1 MRRFA
6 IALVACIAAVG
17 CTTITEELPTTAPGP
32 IEVNGQP
39 LTPPP
44 APLIIIPVPTTT
56 PPPPDPAVPPRAP
69 APNPGG
75 GGGGPEEQIVTNT
88 NPAVRL
94 GAKVFFV
101 ECNGREI
108 PGSEGSTTAPVG
120 CRIHYDVTPKDA
132 NNQHTR
138 VRETP
143 RWTFSPADIAGGV
156 DTKVQF
162 TPTIN
167 ASGRGTLRAYCEADG
182 IRSNDVVI
190 TFQ

>member
-1 MRRFA
+1 MRRMT
-6 IALVACIAAVG
+6 IALAACTAAYG
-17 CTTITEELPTTAPGP
+17 CTTITEELPNAPAP
-32 IEVNGQP
+32 TIEVNGQP

-44 APLIIIPVPTTT
+44 APLIVIPVPTAT
-56 PPPPDPAVPPRAP
+56 PQAPDPAPPRAP
-69 APNPGG
+69 SPNNPGG
-75 GGGGPEEQIVTNT
+75 GDQIVDNT

-101 ECNGREI
+101 ECNGRHI
-108 PGSEGSTTAPVG
+108 PDSEGATTADVG

-132 NNQHTR
+132 SNAHTR

-143 RWTFSPADIAGGV
+143 RWFFSPAGIAGGV
-156 DTKVQF
+156 DTKVEF

-167 ASGRGTLRAYCEADG
+167 ATGRGTLRAYCEADG

>member
-1 MRRFA
+1 MRRTM
-6 IALVACIAAVG
+6 IAVAACTAAFG
-17 CTTITEELPTTAPGP
+17 CTTITEELPTAPAP

-44 APLIIIPVPTTT
+44 APLIVIPVPTAT
-56 PPPPDPAVPPRAP
+56 PEPPAAPPRAP
-69 APNPGG
+69 APSNPGG
-75 GGGGPEEQIVTNT
+75 GGGGPEEQIVDNT

-108 PGSEGSTTAPVG
+108 PGSEGATTANVG

-132 NNQHTR
+132 HNGHTR

-143 RWTFSPADIAGGV
+143 RWFFSPASIAGGV